1 MNILNWLQR
10 ITLRHLMLLLAI
22 ASALIVFSNTLYA
35 SFLVQR
41 NQLISATLEAN
52 QAYASKLA
60 SSTDMFLR
68 MAQQQLAY
76 ASTLVRDRMSDTEFL
91 QAEVDRLRSQTNSF
105 NSVGVVDALGRV
117 LAISPESL
125 ELKGKV
131 LVTPGTLLARRE
143 QRALI
148 TDPYMSAVGNL
159 VINLVYPIHGERG
172 RYLGFIGGTIRLKEK
187 NILHELL
194 GSPSNSNGSNL
205 YVVDH
210 GGRIIYHA
218 DQERIGEQAV
228 DNPVVSAVTQGK
240 AGAQTVI
247 NSHDEKML
255 AGYAHIDAARWGV
268 VAQQPV
274 ESTLTNLGGLMLDVL
289 LYAIPPV
296 LLTLVLAWW
305 LARVISRPLWRMANQ
320 MQREDD
326 TESAIDRIRNI
337 YAWYFEAAQMRK
349 ALLKGMSYLQRRIG
363 KLNLDAQTDPMT
375 GLLNRR
381 AREETLAHWQDSEQ
395 TFAVVVLDID
405 HFKRVND
412 TYGHDVGDQVIVQL
426 AQIMRASSRGQ
437 DRLFRLGGEEFQ
449 ILLPDTSQDIA
460 QQVAER
466 LRQAVASYGFPGVGE
481 LTISLGV
488 AHFPGTAD
496 DVALVMKQAD
506 QALYAAKSQ
515 GRNQVVSVQPQA

>member
-1 MNILNWLQR
+1 MNIQNWLQR

-22 ASALIVFSNTLYA
+22 ASTLIVFSNTLYA

-76 ASTLVRDRMSDTEFL
+76 ASTLVRDRMSDTDFL

-125 ELKGKV
+125 ELKGKIV
-131 LVTPGTLLARRE
+131 VSPGTLLARRE

-159 VINLVYPIHGERG
+159 VINLIYPIHGEHG

-194 GSPSNSNGSNL
+194 GGPSNNSSYL

-218 DQERIGEQAV
+218 DQERVGEQAE
-228 DNPVVSAVTQGK
+228 DNPVVSAVTQGLE
-240 AGAQTVI
+240 GAQTVT
-247 NSHDEKML
+247 NSHDEKLL

-274 ESTLTNLGGLMLDVL
+274 DSTLTNLGGLMLDVL
-289 LYAIPPV
+289 LYSIPPV
-296 LLTLVLAWW
+296 LVTMLLAWW
-305 LARVISRPLWRMANQ
+305 LARVISRPLWRLANQ
-320 MQREDD
+320 AQREDD

-363 KLNLDAQTDPMT
+363 KLNLDAQTDSMT

-381 AREETLAHWQDSEQ
+381 AREEILAHWQDSEQ
-395 TFAVVVLDID
+395 SFAVVVLDID

-412 TYGHDVGDQVIVQL
+412 TYGHDVGDHVIVQL

-466 LRQAVASYGFPGVGE
+466 LRQAVVSYVFPDVGE

-488 AHFPGTAD
+488 AHFPGTAE